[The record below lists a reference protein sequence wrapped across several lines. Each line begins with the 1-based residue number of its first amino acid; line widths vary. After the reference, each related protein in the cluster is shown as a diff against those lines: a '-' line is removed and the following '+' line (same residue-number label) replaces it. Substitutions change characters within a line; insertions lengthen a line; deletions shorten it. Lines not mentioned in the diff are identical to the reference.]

1 MAPLPGFEPGF
12 LAPQAKVI
20 SKLHYKGVSIPIS
33 LGLRI
38 YGYACPTT
46 THCKVLKVAAVA
58 PVPSVTVQ
66 V

>member
-20 SKLHYKGVSIPIS
+20 SKLHYRGVSIPIS

-38 YGYACPTT
+38 YGHYCPMT
-46 THCKVLKVAAVA
+46 THWMPALPDAVA

>member
-38 YGYACPTT
+38 YGYASATITT
-46 THCKVLKVAAVA
+46 VMRTCADAVD

-66 V
+66 A